1 MWLISWRLLQ
11 IRKESF
17 LRVGMFKYKVKSF
30 GMLYVSGKIAG
41 SWILITSKTYFHD
54 DYLPAQNLSSLI
66 STTQNIQITHSLIFQ
81 LTHMTPNSF
90 TPPSSS
96 SSFSSQE
103 IPQSSLMPSSL
114 KSKGTQR
121 YTSAPNL
128 LVWLEGTLFW
138 ASFHVQSVIGV
149 STNLNPAPE
158 GCFVFWKAQ
167 TPDSPTFFRWA
178 WLVST
183 VPTLKL
189 FSKETHST

>member
-1 MWLISWRLLQ
+1 
-11 IRKESF
+11 
-17 LRVGMFKYKVKSF
+17 
-30 GMLYVSGKIAG
+30 
-41 SWILITSKTYFHD
+41 
-54 DYLPAQNLSSLI
+54 
-66 STTQNIQITHSLIFQ
+66 
-81 LTHMTPNSF
+81 MTPNSF

-158 GCFVFWKAQ
+158 GCFVFLK
-167 TPDSPTFFRWA
+167 SPNPRLPHFFS
-178 WLVST
+178 VSLAGVHGT
-183 VPTLKL
+183 HLEIVFKRNSCYIKPSAGTTSASCGPL
-189 FSKETHST
+189 FQ